1 MPLKEKSDVTH
12 SSPRKARPD
21 AAAGP
26 QEQAAATVGGLQGAR
41 EGLGHSLSLD
51 PHRRGPAGRG
61 TSLGLAGRNGAAGLW
76 GVKAVPCCLVP
87 RPRLL

>member
-26 QEQAAATVGGLQGAR
+26 QEQAAATVRGLQGAR
-41 EGLGHSLSLD
+41 GRLRPQPFLGSAQK
-51 PHRRGPAGRG
+51 RAGREG
-61 TSLGLAGRNGAAGLW
+61 KQPGIGWEERRCWALGRKGCPLLPGAQA
-76 GVKAVPCCLVP
+76 
-87 RPRLL
+87 